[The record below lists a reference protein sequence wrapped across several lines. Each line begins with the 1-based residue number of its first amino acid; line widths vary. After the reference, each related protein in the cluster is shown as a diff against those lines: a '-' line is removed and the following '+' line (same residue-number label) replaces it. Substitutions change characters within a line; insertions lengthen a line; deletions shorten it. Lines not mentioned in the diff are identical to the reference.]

1 MLEHLI
7 IGLIFLVALIYLL
20 VQVRNAFQPKN
31 TGCAKGCGACSS
43 IDFNKIEAEIARKK
57 IATTPK

>member
-7 IGLIFLVALIYLL
+7 IGLIFLTALIYLL
-20 VQVRNAFQPKN
+20 VQVRKAFQPKS

-43 IDFNKIEAEIARKK
+43 IDFTKIEAEIARKK
-57 IATTPK
+57 LTTTPK